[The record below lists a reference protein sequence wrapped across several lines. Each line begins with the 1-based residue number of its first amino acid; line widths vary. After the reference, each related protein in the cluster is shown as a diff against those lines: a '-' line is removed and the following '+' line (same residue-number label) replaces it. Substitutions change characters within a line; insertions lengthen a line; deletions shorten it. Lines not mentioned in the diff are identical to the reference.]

1 MRGVDDQAPTYRM
14 NGSIN
19 PRGDTP
25 AICVPTFGRRG
36 DNRGMYTQCI
46 GLDHSVLSF
55 EILEEDSHADLETG
69 KVFRNSLSVGSP
81 AVYHIMFD
89 RENKADP
96 LLGPHSEVRPSLLKN
111 RWRVDAMSNPFE
123 RLDFAQLANYS
134 DWFSY
139 EAGLCE
145 GAFKDR
151 KTLIYWLEVTLLLSR
166 ASYALDVIAMGRGV
180 PRPLRRRISAKVRV
194 KADEPVPH
202 IANRPDLQSIS
213 PKLRSKDFDTAEEYL
228 SGDVAA
234 VYALRRLNELRG
246 YEMKEPS
253 PPSLPLG
260 QPGSTGPRGPSSERV
275 AARWTKK
282 LSASDAQRKPSGNER
297 GSITLVKAGHPIDW
311 RTYFRKEFF
320 ADVEW
325 VLGWT
330 RTRKR
335 REAATVRFETTVLGT
350 KLGELSI
357 PVTYEPHRESG
368 QDNYTSLLHLGP
380 LAPYF
385 ERHDMT
391 GRQLTMERR
400 ADGSFALSIQ

>member
-1 MRGVDDQAPTYRM
+1 M

-25 AICVPTFGRRG
+25 AICVPTFGKRG
-36 DNRGMYTQCI
+36 DNRGTYTQCI

-55 EILEEDSHADLETG
+55 ELLGEDNHADIETG
-69 KVFRNSLSVGSP
+69 KVFRNNLSVGGP
-81 AVYHIMFD
+81 AIYHVAFD
-89 RENKADP
+89 RENKAEP
-96 LLGPHSEVRPSLLKN
+96 LLGPHSEVRPSLLRN
-111 RWRVDAMSNPFE
+111 RWRVDAMANPFE
-123 RLDFAQLANYS
+123 RLDFAQLADYA

-145 GAFKDR
+145 GAFKER
-151 KTLIYWLEVTLLLSR
+151 KKLLYWLEITLLLSR
-166 ASYALDVIAMGRGV
+166 ACYVLDVIAVGRGV
-180 PRPLRRRISAKVRV
+180 PRPLRRRIAAKVRV
-194 KADEPVPH
+194 KADEPIPH
-202 IANRPDLQSIS
+202 IANRPGLQSVS
-213 PKLRSKDFDTAEEYL
+213 SKLRSKDFDTAEEYL
-228 SGDVAA
+228 SGDVAT

-246 YEMKEPS
+246 FEMKEPS
-253 PPSLPLG
+253 SPSPPLG
-260 QPGSTGPRGPSSERV
+260 QPGSTGSRGSSSERV

-325 VLGWT
+325 VPGWT

-368 QDNYTSLLHLGP
+368 QDTYTSLLHLAP

-385 ERHDMT
+385 EQHDMT

-400 ADGSFALSIQ
+400 ADASFALSIQ